1 MRETL
6 RGLFADMQ
14 RGMSA
19 PVRPL
24 LVGALGG
31 IAFSAPA
38 VVALLLTIGPLAAI
52 AVGVAV
58 QLMAGY
64 AIAGRIIRRG

>member
-1 MRETL
+1 MTPAL
-6 RGLFADMQ
+6 RRLLDDMQ
-14 RGMSA
+14 RGRAA

-31 IAFSAPA
+31 VAFSAPA
-38 VVALLLTIGPLAAI
+38 VVAMLLAIGPLAAI

>member
-1 MRETL
+1 MTEAL
-6 RGLFADMQ
+6 RVLIADMQ

-19 PVRPL
+19 PARPL
-24 LVGALGG
+24 MLGALGG
-31 IAFSAPA
+31 LGFSAPA
-38 VVALLLTIGPLAAI
+38 IVALLLTIGPLAAI

-58 QLMAGY
+58 QLLAGY

>member
-1 MRETL
+1 MTPGL
-6 RGLFADMQ
+6 RRLLEDMQ
-14 RGMSA
+14 RGRSA

-31 IAFSAPA
+31 VAFSAPA
-38 VVALLLTIGPLAAI
+38 VVAMLLTIGPLAAI

-58 QLMAGY
+58 QLLAGY
-64 AIAGRIIRRG
+64 AIAGRLIRRG